1 MNAKEARKCL
11 NEIRIKYE
19 SYELTLKEALELGK
33 PLVKIHND
41 KAMEIAKKY
50 EVKPQLLSMNIQKWH
65 N

>member
-1 MNAKEARKCL
+1 MDTKEARKCL

-19 SYELTLKEALELGK
+19 SYELTLEKALELGK

-41 KAMEIAKKY
+41 KAIEIAKKY
-50 EVKPQLLSMNIQKWH
+50 EMKPQLLSMDIHKWY